1 MSEDSTRTEGTEEQP
16 EQILLVDDNPTNLQ
30 VLYETLDSGP
40 NKGKYRLL
48 VAKNGE
54 GALTIANKA
63 KPSLILLDI
72 MMPGIDGYEVCQRLK
87 KNPETQDIPVILLTA
102 VASRVT
108 SSTYTHRDMLES
120 DAEDYMPKPVE
131 PEELLNRIKDWL

>member
-1 MSEDSTRTEGTEEQP
+1 MEEDMSEDPTMAERIEEQP

-40 NKGKYRLL
+40 NKGKYRLF

-54 GALTIANKA
+54 GALTIAKKA

-72 MMPGIDGYEVCQRLK
+72 MMPGIDGYEVCQRFK
-87 KNPETQDIPVILLTA
+87 KD
-102 VASRVT
+102 
-108 SSTYTHRDMLES
+108 
-120 DAEDYMPKPVE
+120 
-131 PEELLNRIKDWL
+131 